1 MATPART
8 HHPYYPQDLILN
20 HYVANTYTVPQI
32 LACVAIAFSA
42 IAAMAAALAHQQ
54 RQSTL
59 KDRRAQWTFFWFF
72 LCGMIHTVF
81 EGYFGLHHATI
92 AGETTLL
99 AQVWKEYALSDS
111 RYMTS
116 NTLVLIMERI
126 TTLICGPLA
135 FYCAWSLYHGLPAR
149 YLAQLM
155 LSLCQIYSC
164 TLYYLTSMV
173 EGSPHC
179 DPDPYYVYFYF
190 VFFNSFWM
198 IAPVLLLTESITALT
213 NAVKKHEEELSTK
226 SCK

>member
-1 MATPART
+1 MATAVRT
-8 HHPYYPQDLILN
+8 PHPYYPQDLVLN

-32 LACVAIAFSA
+32 LGCVSIAFST
-42 IAAMAAALAHQQ
+42 IAVMAAALAYQR

-59 KDRRAQWTFFWFF
+59 KGRRAQWTFFWFF

-92 AGETTLL
+92 ASETTLL

-126 TTLICGPLA
+126 TILV
-135 FYCAWSLYHGLPAR
+135 
-149 YLAQLM
+149 

-198 IAPVLLLTESITALT
+198 IAPILLLTESITALT
-213 NAVKKHEEELSTK
+213 KAVKKHEEELSKK